1 MGLRRAVVGGVSWGG
16 LTAAEVAMSAPG
28 RVEALVLMNTPMD
41 IDGDRPSFGD
51 RMIAFGARWMA
62 GLKIFRDG
70 VARSFF
76 AEGLGANVSV
86 PFKEQAFA
94 LADQLSARAQRAGA
108 VNTLLCGKDGRLYG
122 DNTDGVGLVRDL
134 RSQGIELKNK
144 RILIVGA
151 GGASRGIIGPIA
163 QELPSSLIITNRTV
177 GKAEE
182 LVVTFKELTNSI
194 AVDIRAWSLS
204 QLEQENLLPFD
215 LVMNASA
222 AGLDR
227 QSPFSELAA
236 KSVFRPNCFAY
247 DLLYGKTTPFIQ
259 QALERGCRVSDGLGM
274 LVFQAQL
281 AFEVWT
287 GQSPNALETLIKVRQ
302 MLLAKPTQ
310 Q

>member
-1 MGLRRAVVGGVSWGG
+1 MSSLPFLTHLEPDLFKGRDIYAVFGNPIAHSQSPQIHEQFARRSNQDLTYVRIQPEPDQFSTMLSAFFQMGG
-16 LTAAEVAMSAPG
+16 
-28 RVEALVLMNTPMD
+28 
-41 IDGDRPSFGD
+41 
-51 RMIAFGARWMA
+51 
-62 GLKIFRDG
+62 K
-70 VARSFF
+70 
-76 AEGLGANVSV
+76 GANITV
-86 PFKEQAFA
+86 PFKLEAYAQCQ
-94 LADQLSARAQRAGA
+94 QLTPRAKLAGA
-108 VNTLLCGKDGRLYG
+108 VNTIWQENGHLVG

-182 LVVTFKELTNSI
+182 LVVAFKELTNSI
-194 AVDIRAWSLS
+194 AVDIRVRSLS

-274 LVFQAQL
+274 LVEQAAEAFVLWRKLNIELLDTRIIL
-281 AFEVWT
+281 A
-287 GQSPNALETLIKVRQ
+287 SLRQ
-302 MLLAKPTQ
+302 V
-310 Q
+310 

>member
-1 MGLRRAVVGGVSWGG
+1 MSSLPFLTHLEPDLFKGRDIYAVFGNPIAHSQSPQIHEQFARRSNQDLSYVRIQPEPDQFSMMLSAFFQMGG
-16 LTAAEVAMSAPG
+16 
-28 RVEALVLMNTPMD
+28 
-41 IDGDRPSFGD
+41 
-51 RMIAFGARWMA
+51 
-62 GLKIFRDG
+62 K
-70 VARSFF
+70 
-76 AEGLGANVSV
+76 GANITV
-86 PFKEQAFA
+86 PFKLEAYAQCQ
-94 LADQLSARAQRAGA
+94 QLTPRAKLAGA
-108 VNTLLCGKDGRLYG
+108 VNTIWQENGHLVG

-182 LVVTFKELTNSI
+182 LVVAFKELTNSI

-274 LVFQAQL
+274 LVEQAAEAFVLWRKLNIELLDTRIIL
-281 AFEVWT
+281 A
-287 GQSPNALETLIKVRQ
+287 SLRQ
-302 MLLAKPTQ
+302 V
-310 Q
+310 

>member
-1 MGLRRAVVGGVSWGG
+1 MSPLPFLTHLEPDLFKGRDIYAVFGNPIGHSQSPQIHEQFARRSNQDLTYLRIQPEPDQFFTMLSAFFQMGG
-16 LTAAEVAMSAPG
+16 
-28 RVEALVLMNTPMD
+28 
-41 IDGDRPSFGD
+41 
-51 RMIAFGARWMA
+51 
-62 GLKIFRDG
+62 K
-70 VARSFF
+70 
-76 AEGLGANVSV
+76 GANITV
-86 PFKEQAFA
+86 PFKLEAYTQCQ
-94 LADQLSARAQRAGA
+94 QLTPRAKLAGA
-108 VNTLLCGKDGRLYG
+108 VNTIWQESGQLVG

-182 LVVTFKELTNSI
+182 LVVAFKELTNSI

-274 LVFQAQL
+274 LVEQAAEAFVLWRKLNIELLDTRIIL
-281 AFEVWT
+281 A
-287 GQSPNALETLIKVRQ
+287 SLRQ
-302 MLLAKPTQ
+302 V
-310 Q
+310 

>member
-1 MGLRRAVVGGVSWGG
+1 MSSLPFLTHLEPDLFKGRDIYAVFGNPIAHSQSPQIHEQFARRSNQDLSYVRIQPEPDQFSTMLSAFFQMGG
-16 LTAAEVAMSAPG
+16 
-28 RVEALVLMNTPMD
+28 
-41 IDGDRPSFGD
+41 
-51 RMIAFGARWMA
+51 
-62 GLKIFRDG
+62 K
-70 VARSFF
+70 
-76 AEGLGANVSV
+76 GANITV
-86 PFKEQAFA
+86 PFKLEAYAQCQ
-94 LADQLSARAQRAGA
+94 QLTPRAKLAGA
-108 VNTLLCGKDGRLYG
+108 VNTIWQENGHLVG

-182 LVVTFKELTNSI
+182 LVFTFKELTNSI

-274 LVFQAQL
+274 LVEQAAEAFVLWRKLNIELLDTRIIL
-281 AFEVWT
+281 A
-287 GQSPNALETLIKVRQ
+287 SLRQ
-302 MLLAKPTQ
+302 V
-310 Q
+310 

>member
-1 MGLRRAVVGGVSWGG
+1 MSSLPFLTHLEPDLFKGRDIYAVFGNPIAHSQSPQIHEQFARRSNQDLTYVRIQPEPDQFSTMLSAFFQMGG
-16 LTAAEVAMSAPG
+16 
-28 RVEALVLMNTPMD
+28 
-41 IDGDRPSFGD
+41 
-51 RMIAFGARWMA
+51 
-62 GLKIFRDG
+62 K
-70 VARSFF
+70 
-76 AEGLGANVSV
+76 GANITV
-86 PFKEQAFA
+86 PFKLEAYAQCQ
-94 LADQLSARAQRAGA
+94 QLTPRAKLAGA
-108 VNTLLCGKDGRLYG
+108 VNTIWQENGHLVG

-177 GKAEE
+177 GKVEE
-182 LVVTFKELTNSI
+182 LVVAFKELTNSI

-274 LVFQAQL
+274 LVEQAAEAFVLWRKLNIELLDTRIIL
-281 AFEVWT
+281 A
-287 GQSPNALETLIKVRQ
+287 SLRQ
-302 MLLAKPTQ
+302 V
-310 Q
+310 

>member
-1 MGLRRAVVGGVSWGG
+1 
-16 LTAAEVAMSAPG
+16 MSALPFLTHLEPDLFKG
-28 RVEALVLMNTPMD
+28 RD
-41 IDGDRPSFGD
+41 IYAVFGNP
-51 RMIAFGARWMA
+51 IAHSQSPQIHEQFAR
-62 GLKIFRDG
+62 
-70 VARSFF
+70 RSNQDLTYVRIQPEPDQFSTMLSAFF
-76 AEGLGANVSV
+76 QMGGKGANITV
-86 PFKEQAFA
+86 PFKLEAYTQCQ
-94 LADQLSARAQRAGA
+94 QLTPRAKLAGA
-108 VNTLLCGKDGRLYG
+108 VNTIWQESGQLVG

-182 LVVTFKELTNSI
+182 LVVAFKELTNSI

-274 LVFQAQL
+274 LVEQAAEAFVLWRKLNIELLDTRIIL
-281 AFEVWT
+281 A
-287 GQSPNALETLIKVRQ
+287 SLRQ
-302 MLLAKPTQ
+302 V
-310 Q
+310 

>member
-1 MGLRRAVVGGVSWGG
+1 MSSLPFLTHLEPDLFKGRDIYAVFGNPIAHSQSPQIHEQFARRSNQDLSYVRIQPEPDQFSTMLSAFFQMGG
-16 LTAAEVAMSAPG
+16 
-28 RVEALVLMNTPMD
+28 
-41 IDGDRPSFGD
+41 
-51 RMIAFGARWMA
+51 
-62 GLKIFRDG
+62 K
-70 VARSFF
+70 
-76 AEGLGANVSV
+76 GANITV
-86 PFKEQAFA
+86 PFKLEAYTQCQ
-94 LADQLSARAQRAGA
+94 QLTPRAKLAGA
-108 VNTLLCGKDGRLYG
+108 VNTIWQESGQLVG

-182 LVVTFKELTNSI
+182 LVVAFKELTNSI

-236 KSVFRPNCFAY
+236 KSVFLPNCFAY

-274 LVFQAQL
+274 LVEQAAEAFVLWRKLNIELLDTRIIL
-281 AFEVWT
+281 A
-287 GQSPNALETLIKVRQ
+287 SLRQ
-302 MLLAKPTQ
+302 V
-310 Q
+310 

>member
-1 MGLRRAVVGGVSWGG
+1 MSSLPFLTHLEPDLFKGRDIYAVFGNPIAHSQSPQIHEQFARRSNQDLTYLRIQPEPDQFFTMLSAFFQMGG
-16 LTAAEVAMSAPG
+16 
-28 RVEALVLMNTPMD
+28 
-41 IDGDRPSFGD
+41 
-51 RMIAFGARWMA
+51 
-62 GLKIFRDG
+62 K
-70 VARSFF
+70 
-76 AEGLGANVSV
+76 GANITV
-86 PFKEQAFA
+86 PFKLEAYTQCQ
-94 LADQLSARAQRAGA
+94 QLTPRAKLAGA
-108 VNTLLCGKDGRLYG
+108 VNTIWQESGQLVG

-182 LVVTFKELTNSI
+182 LVVAFKELTNSI
-194 AVDIRAWSLS
+194 AVDIRARSLS

-274 LVFQAQL
+274 LVEQAAEAFVLWRKLNIELLDTRIIL
-281 AFEVWT
+281 A
-287 GQSPNALETLIKVRQ
+287 SLRQ
-302 MLLAKPTQ
+302 V
-310 Q
+310 

>member
-1 MGLRRAVVGGVSWGG
+1 MSPLPFLTHLEPDLFKGRDIYAVFGNPIAHSQSPQIHEQFARRSNQDLSYVRIQPEPDQFSTMLSAFFQMGG
-16 LTAAEVAMSAPG
+16 
-28 RVEALVLMNTPMD
+28 
-41 IDGDRPSFGD
+41 
-51 RMIAFGARWMA
+51 
-62 GLKIFRDG
+62 K
-70 VARSFF
+70 
-76 AEGLGANVSV
+76 GANITV
-86 PFKEQAFA
+86 PFKLEAYAQCQ
-94 LADQLSARAQRAGA
+94 QLTPRAKFAGA
-108 VNTLLCGKDGRLYG
+108 VNTIWQENGHLVG

-182 LVVTFKELTNSI
+182 LVVAFKELTNSL

-274 LVFQAQL
+274 LVEQAAEAFVLWRKLNIELLDTRIIL
-281 AFEVWT
+281 A
-287 GQSPNALETLIKVRQ
+287 SLRQ
-302 MLLAKPTQ
+302 V
-310 Q
+310 

>member
-1 MGLRRAVVGGVSWGG
+1 MSSLSFLTHLEPDLFKGRDIYAVFGNPIAHSLPPQIHEQFARRSNQDLTYVRIQPEPDQFSTMLSAFFQMGG
-16 LTAAEVAMSAPG
+16 
-28 RVEALVLMNTPMD
+28 
-41 IDGDRPSFGD
+41 
-51 RMIAFGARWMA
+51 
-62 GLKIFRDG
+62 K
-70 VARSFF
+70 
-76 AEGLGANVSV
+76 GANITV
-86 PFKEQAFA
+86 PFKLEAYAQCQ
-94 LADQLSARAQRAGA
+94 QLTPRAKLAGA
-108 VNTLLCGKDGRLYG
+108 VNTIWQENGHLVG

-182 LVVTFKELTNSI
+182 LVVAFKELTNSI

-236 KSVFRPNCFAY
+236 KSVFRPKCFAY
-247 DLLYGKTTPFIQ
+247 DLLYGKTTPFMQ

-274 LVFQAQL
+274 LVEQAAEAFVLWRKLNIELLDTRIIL
-281 AFEVWT
+281 A
-287 GQSPNALETLIKVRQ
+287 SLRQ
-302 MLLAKPTQ
+302 V
-310 Q
+310 

>member
-1 MGLRRAVVGGVSWGG
+1 MSSLPFLTHLEPDLFKGRDIYAVFGNPIAHSQSPQIHEQFARRSNQDLTYVRIQPEPDQFSTMLSAFFQMGG
-16 LTAAEVAMSAPG
+16 
-28 RVEALVLMNTPMD
+28 
-41 IDGDRPSFGD
+41 
-51 RMIAFGARWMA
+51 
-62 GLKIFRDG
+62 K
-70 VARSFF
+70 
-76 AEGLGANVSV
+76 GANITV
-86 PFKEQAFA
+86 PFKLEAYTQCQ
-94 LADQLSARAQRAGA
+94 QLTPRAKLAGA
-108 VNTLLCGKDGRLYG
+108 VNTIWQESGQLVG

-182 LVVTFKELTNSI
+182 LVVAFKELTNSI

-274 LVFQAQL
+274 LVEQAAEAFVLWRKLNIELLDTRIIL
-281 AFEVWT
+281 A
-287 GQSPNALETLIKVRQ
+287 SLRQ
-302 MLLAKPTQ
+302 V
-310 Q
+310 

>member
-1 MGLRRAVVGGVSWGG
+1 MSSLPFLTHLEPDLFKGRDIYAVFGNPIAHSQSPQIHEQFARRSNQDLSYVRIQPEPDQFSTMLSAFFQMGG
-16 LTAAEVAMSAPG
+16 
-28 RVEALVLMNTPMD
+28 
-41 IDGDRPSFGD
+41 
-51 RMIAFGARWMA
+51 
-62 GLKIFRDG
+62 K
-70 VARSFF
+70 
-76 AEGLGANVSV
+76 GANITV
-86 PFKEQAFA
+86 PFKLEAYAQCQ
-94 LADQLSARAQRAGA
+94 QLTPRAKLAGA
-108 VNTLLCGKDGRLYG
+108 VNTIWQENGHLVG

-177 GKAEE
+177 SKAEE
-182 LVVTFKELTNSI
+182 LVVAFKELTNSL

-274 LVFQAQL
+274 LVEQAAEAFVLWRKLNIELLDTRIIL
-281 AFEVWT
+281 A
-287 GQSPNALETLIKVRQ
+287 SLRQ
-302 MLLAKPTQ
+302 V
-310 Q
+310 

>member
-1 MGLRRAVVGGVSWGG
+1 MSPLPFLTHLEPDLFKGRDIYAVFGNPIAHSQSPQIHEQFARRSNQDLTYLSIQPEPDQFFTMLSAFFQMGG
-16 LTAAEVAMSAPG
+16 
-28 RVEALVLMNTPMD
+28 
-41 IDGDRPSFGD
+41 
-51 RMIAFGARWMA
+51 
-62 GLKIFRDG
+62 K
-70 VARSFF
+70 
-76 AEGLGANVSV
+76 GANITV
-86 PFKEQAFA
+86 PFKLEAYTQCQ
-94 LADQLSARAQRAGA
+94 QLTPRAKLAGA
-108 VNTLLCGKDGRLYG
+108 VNTIWQESGQLVG

-182 LVVTFKELTNSI
+182 LVVAFKELTNSI

-274 LVFQAQL
+274 LVEQAAEAFVLWRKLNIELLDTRIIL
-281 AFEVWT
+281 A
-287 GQSPNALETLIKVRQ
+287 SLRQ
-302 MLLAKPTQ
+302 V
-310 Q
+310 

>member
-1 MGLRRAVVGGVSWGG
+1 MSSLPFLTHLEPDLFKGRDIYAVFGNPIAHSQSPQIHEQFARRSNQDLSYVRIQPEPDQFSTMLSAFFQMGG
-16 LTAAEVAMSAPG
+16 
-28 RVEALVLMNTPMD
+28 
-41 IDGDRPSFGD
+41 
-51 RMIAFGARWMA
+51 
-62 GLKIFRDG
+62 K
-70 VARSFF
+70 
-76 AEGLGANVSV
+76 GANITV
-86 PFKEQAFA
+86 PFKLEAYAQCQ
-94 LADQLSARAQRAGA
+94 QLTPRAKLAGA
-108 VNTLLCGKDGRLYG
+108 VNTIWQENGHLVG

-134 RSQGIELKNK
+134 RSQGIELMNK

-177 GKAEE
+177 GKAKE
-182 LVVTFKELTNSI
+182 LVVAFKELTNSI

-274 LVFQAQL
+274 LVEQAAEAFVLWRKLNIELLDTRIIL
-281 AFEVWT
+281 A
-287 GQSPNALETLIKVRQ
+287 SLRQ
-302 MLLAKPTQ
+302 V
-310 Q
+310 

>member
-1 MGLRRAVVGGVSWGG
+1 MSSLPFLTHLEPDLFKGRDIYAVFGNPIAHSQSPQIHEQFARRSNQDLTYVRIQPEPDQFSTMLSAFFQMGG
-16 LTAAEVAMSAPG
+16 
-28 RVEALVLMNTPMD
+28 
-41 IDGDRPSFGD
+41 
-51 RMIAFGARWMA
+51 
-62 GLKIFRDG
+62 K
-70 VARSFF
+70 
-76 AEGLGANVSV
+76 GANITV
-86 PFKEQAFA
+86 PFKLEAYAQCQ
-94 LADQLSARAQRAGA
+94 QLTPRAKLAGA
-108 VNTLLCGKDGRLYG
+108 VNTIWQENGHLVG

-177 GKAEE
+177 SKAEE
-182 LVVTFKELTNSI
+182 LVVAFKELTNSI

-274 LVFQAQL
+274 LVEQAAEAFVLWRKLNIELLDTRIIL
-281 AFEVWT
+281 A
-287 GQSPNALETLIKVRQ
+287 SLRQ
-302 MLLAKPTQ
+302 V
-310 Q
+310 

>member
-1 MGLRRAVVGGVSWGG
+1 MSPLPFLTHLEPDLFKGRDIYAVFGNPIAHSQSPQIHEQFARRSNQDLSYVRIQPEPDQFSTMLSAFFQMGG
-16 LTAAEVAMSAPG
+16 
-28 RVEALVLMNTPMD
+28 
-41 IDGDRPSFGD
+41 
-51 RMIAFGARWMA
+51 
-62 GLKIFRDG
+62 K
-70 VARSFF
+70 
-76 AEGLGANVSV
+76 GANITV
-86 PFKEQAFA
+86 PFKLEAYTQCQ
-94 LADQLSARAQRAGA
+94 QLTPRAKLAGA
-108 VNTLLCGKDGRLYG
+108 VNTIWQESGQLVG

-274 LVFQAQL
+274 LVEQAAEAFVLWRKLNIELLDTRIIL
-281 AFEVWT
+281 A
-287 GQSPNALETLIKVRQ
+287 SLRQ
-302 MLLAKPTQ
+302 V
-310 Q
+310 

>member
-1 MGLRRAVVGGVSWGG
+1 MSSLPFLTHLEPDLFKGRDIYAVFGNPIAHSQSPQIHEQFARRSNQDLSYVRIQPEPDQFSTMLSAFFQMGG
-16 LTAAEVAMSAPG
+16 
-28 RVEALVLMNTPMD
+28 
-41 IDGDRPSFGD
+41 
-51 RMIAFGARWMA
+51 
-62 GLKIFRDG
+62 K
-70 VARSFF
+70 
-76 AEGLGANVSV
+76 GANITV
-86 PFKEQAFA
+86 PFKLEAYTQCQ
-94 LADQLSARAQRAGA
+94 QLTPRAKLAGA
-108 VNTLLCGKDGRLYG
+108 VNTIWQESGQLVG

-274 LVFQAQL
+274 LVEQAAEAFVLWRKLNIELLDTRIIL
-281 AFEVWT
+281 A
-287 GQSPNALETLIKVRQ
+287 SLRQ
-302 MLLAKPTQ
+302 V
-310 Q
+310 

>member
-1 MGLRRAVVGGVSWGG
+1 MSSLPFLTHLEPDLFKGRDIYAVFGNPIAHSQSPQIHEQFARRSNQDLSYVRIQPEPDQFSTMLSAFFQMGG
-16 LTAAEVAMSAPG
+16 
-28 RVEALVLMNTPMD
+28 
-41 IDGDRPSFGD
+41 
-51 RMIAFGARWMA
+51 
-62 GLKIFRDG
+62 K
-70 VARSFF
+70 
-76 AEGLGANVSV
+76 GANITV
-86 PFKEQAFA
+86 PFKLEAYTQCQ
-94 LADQLSARAQRAGA
+94 QLTPRAKLAGA
-108 VNTLLCGKDGRLYG
+108 VNTIWQENGHLVG

-182 LVVTFKELTNSI
+182 LVVTFKEFTNSL

-274 LVFQAQL
+274 LVEQAAEAFVLWRKLNIELLDTRIIL
-281 AFEVWT
+281 A
-287 GQSPNALETLIKVRQ
+287 SLRQ
-302 MLLAKPTQ
+302 V
-310 Q
+310 

>member
-1 MGLRRAVVGGVSWGG
+1 MSPLPFLTHLEPDLFKGRDIYAVFGNPIGHSQSPQIHEQFARRSNQDLTYLRIQPEPDQFFTMLSAFFQMGG
-16 LTAAEVAMSAPG
+16 
-28 RVEALVLMNTPMD
+28 
-41 IDGDRPSFGD
+41 
-51 RMIAFGARWMA
+51 
-62 GLKIFRDG
+62 K
-70 VARSFF
+70 
-76 AEGLGANVSV
+76 GANITV
-86 PFKEQAFA
+86 PFKLEAYTQCQ
-94 LADQLSARAQRAGA
+94 QLTPRAKLAGA
-108 VNTLLCGKDGRLYG
+108 VNTIWQESGQLVG

-182 LVVTFKELTNSI
+182 LVVAFKELTNSI

-236 KSVFRPNCFAY
+236 KSVFRPKCFAY

-274 LVFQAQL
+274 LVEQAAEAFVLWRKLNIELLDTRIIL
-281 AFEVWT
+281 A
-287 GQSPNALETLIKVRQ
+287 SLRQ
-302 MLLAKPTQ
+302 V
-310 Q
+310 

>member
-1 MGLRRAVVGGVSWGG
+1 MSSLPFLTHLEPDLFKGRDIYAVFGNPIAHSQSPQIHEQFARRSNQDLSYVRIQPEPDQFSTMLSAFFQMGG
-16 LTAAEVAMSAPG
+16 
-28 RVEALVLMNTPMD
+28 
-41 IDGDRPSFGD
+41 
-51 RMIAFGARWMA
+51 
-62 GLKIFRDG
+62 K
-70 VARSFF
+70 
-76 AEGLGANVSV
+76 GANITV
-86 PFKEQAFA
+86 PFKLEAYAQCQ
-94 LADQLSARAQRAGA
+94 QLTPRAKLAGA
-108 VNTLLCGKDGRLYG
+108 VNTIWQENGQLVG

-177 GKAEE
+177 GKAKE
-182 LVVTFKELTNSI
+182 LVVAFKELTNSI

-274 LVFQAQL
+274 LVEQAAEAFVLWRKLNIELLDTRIIL
-281 AFEVWT
+281 A
-287 GQSPNALETLIKVRQ
+287 SLRQ
-302 MLLAKPTQ
+302 V
-310 Q
+310 

>member
-1 MGLRRAVVGGVSWGG
+1 MSSLPFLTHLEPDLFKGRDIYAVFGNPIAHSQSPQIHEQFARRSNQDLSYVRIQPEPDQFSTMLSAFFQMGG
-16 LTAAEVAMSAPG
+16 
-28 RVEALVLMNTPMD
+28 
-41 IDGDRPSFGD
+41 
-51 RMIAFGARWMA
+51 
-62 GLKIFRDG
+62 K
-70 VARSFF
+70 
-76 AEGLGANVSV
+76 GANITV
-86 PFKEQAFA
+86 PFKLEAYTQCQ
-94 LADQLSARAQRAGA
+94 QLTPRAKLAGA
-108 VNTLLCGKDGRLYG
+108 VNTIWQESGQLVG

-182 LVVTFKELTNSI
+182 LVVAFKELTNSI
-194 AVDIRAWSLS
+194 AVDIRARSLS

-274 LVFQAQL
+274 LVEQAAEAFVLWRKLNIELLDTRIIL
-281 AFEVWT
+281 A
-287 GQSPNALETLIKVRQ
+287 SLRQ
-302 MLLAKPTQ
+302 V
-310 Q
+310 

>member
-1 MGLRRAVVGGVSWGG
+1 MSSLPFLTHLEPDLFKGRDIYAVFGNPIAHSQSPQIHEQFARGSNQDLTYVRIQPEPDQFSTMLPAFFQMGG
-16 LTAAEVAMSAPG
+16 
-28 RVEALVLMNTPMD
+28 
-41 IDGDRPSFGD
+41 
-51 RMIAFGARWMA
+51 
-62 GLKIFRDG
+62 K
-70 VARSFF
+70 
-76 AEGLGANVSV
+76 GANITV
-86 PFKEQAFA
+86 PFKLEAYAQCQ
-94 LADQLSARAQRAGA
+94 QLTPRAKLAGA
-108 VNTLLCGKDGRLYG
+108 VNTIWQENGHLVG

-182 LVVTFKELTNSI
+182 LVVAFKELTNSI

-274 LVFQAQL
+274 LVEQAAEAFVLWRKLNIELLDTRIIL
-281 AFEVWT
+281 A
-287 GQSPNALETLIKVRQ
+287 SLRQ
-302 MLLAKPTQ
+302 V
-310 Q
+310 

>member
-1 MGLRRAVVGGVSWGG
+1 MSPLPFLTHLEPDLFKGRDIYAVFGNPIAHSQSPQIHEQFARRSNQDLTYLSIQPEPDQFFTMLSAFFQMGG
-16 LTAAEVAMSAPG
+16 
-28 RVEALVLMNTPMD
+28 
-41 IDGDRPSFGD
+41 
-51 RMIAFGARWMA
+51 
-62 GLKIFRDG
+62 K
-70 VARSFF
+70 
-76 AEGLGANVSV
+76 GANITV
-86 PFKEQAFA
+86 PFKLEAYTQCQ
-94 LADQLSARAQRAGA
+94 QLTPRAKLAGA
-108 VNTLLCGKDGRLYG
+108 VNTIWQENGHLVG

-182 LVVTFKELTNSI
+182 LVVAFKELTNSI

-259 QALERGCRVSDGLGM
+259 QALELGCRVSDGLGM
-274 LVFQAQL
+274 LVEQAAEAFVLWRKLNIELLDTRIIL
-281 AFEVWT
+281 A
-287 GQSPNALETLIKVRQ
+287 SLRQ
-302 MLLAKPTQ
+302 V
-310 Q
+310 

>member
-1 MGLRRAVVGGVSWGG
+1 MSPLPFLTHLEPDLFKGRDIYAVFGNPIAHSQSPQIHEQFARRSNQDLTYLRIQPEPDQFFTMLSAFFQMGG
-16 LTAAEVAMSAPG
+16 
-28 RVEALVLMNTPMD
+28 
-41 IDGDRPSFGD
+41 
-51 RMIAFGARWMA
+51 
-62 GLKIFRDG
+62 K
-70 VARSFF
+70 
-76 AEGLGANVSV
+76 GANITV
-86 PFKEQAFA
+86 PFKLEAYTQCQ
-94 LADQLSARAQRAGA
+94 QLTPRAKLAGA
-108 VNTLLCGKDGRLYG
+108 VNTIWQESGQLVG

-182 LVVTFKELTNSI
+182 LVVAFKELTNSI

-247 DLLYGKTTPFIQ
+247 DLLYGKTTPFMQ

-274 LVFQAQL
+274 LVEQAAEAFVLWRKLNIELLDTRIIL
-281 AFEVWT
+281 A
-287 GQSPNALETLIKVRQ
+287 SLRQ
-302 MLLAKPTQ
+302 V
-310 Q
+310 

>member
-1 MGLRRAVVGGVSWGG
+1 MSSLPFLTHLEPDLFKGRDIYAVFGNPIAHSQSPQIHEQFARRSNQDLTYVRIQPEPDQFSTMLSAFFQMGG
-16 LTAAEVAMSAPG
+16 
-28 RVEALVLMNTPMD
+28 
-41 IDGDRPSFGD
+41 
-51 RMIAFGARWMA
+51 
-62 GLKIFRDG
+62 K
-70 VARSFF
+70 
-76 AEGLGANVSV
+76 GANITV
-86 PFKEQAFA
+86 PFKLEAYTQCQ
-94 LADQLSARAQRAGA
+94 QLTPRAKLAGA
-108 VNTLLCGKDGRLYG
+108 VNTIWQESGQLVG

-274 LVFQAQL
+274 LVEQAAEAFVLWRKLNIELLDTRIIL
-281 AFEVWT
+281 A
-287 GQSPNALETLIKVRQ
+287 SLRQ
-302 MLLAKPTQ
+302 V
-310 Q
+310 

>member
-1 MGLRRAVVGGVSWGG
+1 MSPLPFLTHLEPDLFKGRDIYAVFGNPIAHSQSPQIHEQFARRSNQDLTYLRIQPEPDQFFTMLSAFFQMGG
-16 LTAAEVAMSAPG
+16 
-28 RVEALVLMNTPMD
+28 
-41 IDGDRPSFGD
+41 
-51 RMIAFGARWMA
+51 
-62 GLKIFRDG
+62 K
-70 VARSFF
+70 
-76 AEGLGANVSV
+76 GANITV
-86 PFKEQAFA
+86 PFKLEAYTQCQ
-94 LADQLSARAQRAGA
+94 QLTPRAKLAGA
-108 VNTLLCGKDGRLYG
+108 VNTIWQESGQLVG

-182 LVVTFKELTNSI
+182 LVVAFKELTNSI

-236 KSVFRPNCFAY
+236 KSVFRPKCFAY
-247 DLLYGKTTPFIQ
+247 DLLYGKTTPFMQ

-274 LVFQAQL
+274 LVEQAAEAFVLWRKLNIELLDTRIIL
-281 AFEVWT
+281 A
-287 GQSPNALETLIKVRQ
+287 SLRQ
-302 MLLAKPTQ
+302 V
-310 Q
+310 

>member
-1 MGLRRAVVGGVSWGG
+1 MSSLPFLTHLEPDLFKGRDIYAVFGNPIAHSQSPQIHEQFARGSNQDLTYVRIQPEPDQFSTMLSAFFQMGG
-16 LTAAEVAMSAPG
+16 
-28 RVEALVLMNTPMD
+28 
-41 IDGDRPSFGD
+41 
-51 RMIAFGARWMA
+51 
-62 GLKIFRDG
+62 K
-70 VARSFF
+70 
-76 AEGLGANVSV
+76 GANITV
-86 PFKEQAFA
+86 PFKLEAYAQCQ
-94 LADQLSARAQRAGA
+94 QLTPRAKLAGA
-108 VNTLLCGKDGRLYG
+108 VNTIWQENGHLVG

-177 GKAEE
+177 GKAKE
-182 LVVTFKELTNSI
+182 LVVAFKELTNSI

-274 LVFQAQL
+274 LVEQAAEAFVLWRKLNIELLDTRIIL
-281 AFEVWT
+281 A
-287 GQSPNALETLIKVRQ
+287 SLRQ
-302 MLLAKPTQ
+302 V
-310 Q
+310 

>member
-1 MGLRRAVVGGVSWGG
+1 MSSLPFLTHLEPDLFKGRDIYAVFGNPIAHSQSPQIHEQFARRSNQDLSYVRIQPEPDQFSTMLSAFFQMGG
-16 LTAAEVAMSAPG
+16 
-28 RVEALVLMNTPMD
+28 
-41 IDGDRPSFGD
+41 
-51 RMIAFGARWMA
+51 
-62 GLKIFRDG
+62 K
-70 VARSFF
+70 
-76 AEGLGANVSV
+76 GANITA
-86 PFKEQAFA
+86 PFKLEAYAQCQ
-94 LADQLSARAQRAGA
+94 QLTPRAKLAGA
-108 VNTLLCGKDGRLYG
+108 VNTIWQENGHLVG

-274 LVFQAQL
+274 LVEQAAEAFVLWRKLNIELLDTRIIL
-281 AFEVWT
+281 A
-287 GQSPNALETLIKVRQ
+287 SLRQ
-302 MLLAKPTQ
+302 V
-310 Q
+310 

>member
-1 MGLRRAVVGGVSWGG
+1 MSSLPFLTHLEPDLFKGRDIYAVFGNPIAHSQSPQIHEQFARRSNQDLTYVRIQPEPDQFSTMLSAFFQMGG
-16 LTAAEVAMSAPG
+16 
-28 RVEALVLMNTPMD
+28 
-41 IDGDRPSFGD
+41 
-51 RMIAFGARWMA
+51 
-62 GLKIFRDG
+62 K
-70 VARSFF
+70 
-76 AEGLGANVSV
+76 GANITV
-86 PFKEQAFA
+86 PFKLEAYTQCQ
-94 LADQLSARAQRAGA
+94 QLTPRAKLAGA
-108 VNTLLCGKDGRLYG
+108 VNTIWQESGQLVG

-182 LVVTFKELTNSI
+182 LVVAFKELTNSI
-194 AVDIRAWSLS
+194 AVDIRARSLS

-274 LVFQAQL
+274 LVEQAAEAFVLWRKLNIELLDTRIIL
-281 AFEVWT
+281 A
-287 GQSPNALETLIKVRQ
+287 SLRQ
-302 MLLAKPTQ
+302 V
-310 Q
+310 

>member
-1 MGLRRAVVGGVSWGG
+1 MSPLPFLTHLEPDLFKGRDIYAVFGNPIAHSQSPQIHEQFARRSNQDLTYLRIQPEPDQFSTMLSAFFQMGG
-16 LTAAEVAMSAPG
+16 
-28 RVEALVLMNTPMD
+28 
-41 IDGDRPSFGD
+41 
-51 RMIAFGARWMA
+51 
-62 GLKIFRDG
+62 K
-70 VARSFF
+70 
-76 AEGLGANVSV
+76 GANITV
-86 PFKEQAFA
+86 PFKLEAYTQCQ
-94 LADQLSARAQRAGA
+94 QLTPRAKLAGA
-108 VNTLLCGKDGRLYG
+108 VNTIWQESGQLVG

-182 LVVTFKELTNSI
+182 LVVAFKELTNSI

-236 KSVFRPNCFAY
+236 KSVFRPKCFAY
-247 DLLYGKTTPFIQ
+247 DLLYGKTTPFMQ

-274 LVFQAQL
+274 LVEQAAEAFFLWRKLNIELLDTRIIL
-281 AFEVWT
+281 A
-287 GQSPNALETLIKVRQ
+287 SLRQ
-302 MLLAKPTQ
+302 V
-310 Q
+310 

>member
-1 MGLRRAVVGGVSWGG
+1 MSSLPFLTHLEPDLFKGRDIYAVFGNPIAHSQSPQIHEQFARRSNQDLTYVRIQPEPDQFSTMLSAFFQMGG
-16 LTAAEVAMSAPG
+16 
-28 RVEALVLMNTPMD
+28 
-41 IDGDRPSFGD
+41 
-51 RMIAFGARWMA
+51 
-62 GLKIFRDG
+62 K
-70 VARSFF
+70 
-76 AEGLGANVSV
+76 GANITV
-86 PFKEQAFA
+86 PFKLEAYAQCQ
-94 LADQLSARAQRAGA
+94 QLTPRAKLAGA
-108 VNTLLCGKDGRLYG
+108 VNTIWQENGHLVG

-177 GKAEE
+177 GKAKE
-182 LVVTFKELTNSI
+182 LVVAFKELTNSI

-274 LVFQAQL
+274 LVEQAAEAFVLWRKLNIELLDTRIIL
-281 AFEVWT
+281 A
-287 GQSPNALETLIKVRQ
+287 SLRQ
-302 MLLAKPTQ
+302 V
-310 Q
+310 

>member
-1 MGLRRAVVGGVSWGG
+1 MSSLPFLTHLEPDLFKGRDIYAVFGNPIAHSQSPQIHEQFARRSNQDLSYVRIQPEPDQFSTMLSAFFQMGG
-16 LTAAEVAMSAPG
+16 
-28 RVEALVLMNTPMD
+28 
-41 IDGDRPSFGD
+41 
-51 RMIAFGARWMA
+51 
-62 GLKIFRDG
+62 K
-70 VARSFF
+70 
-76 AEGLGANVSV
+76 GANITV
-86 PFKEQAFA
+86 PFKLEAYAQCQ
-94 LADQLSARAQRAGA
+94 QLTPRAKLAGA
-108 VNTLLCGKDGRLYG
+108 VNTIWQENGHLVG

-177 GKAEE
+177 SKAEE
-182 LVVTFKELTNSI
+182 LVVAFKELTNSI

-274 LVFQAQL
+274 LVEQAAEAFVLWRKLNIELLDTRIIL
-281 AFEVWT
+281 A
-287 GQSPNALETLIKVRQ
+287 SLRQ
-302 MLLAKPTQ
+302 V
-310 Q
+310 